1 MDNKKAPA
9 RWLGIRVE
17 VFEAAALAMAYGQYH
32 AVQVYSEIESLRSFT
47 VFVPITGLG

>member
-1 MDNKKAPA
+1 MDKEKSGP

-32 AVQVYSEIESLRSFT
+32 AVEVYAEIESLRSFT